1 MTLRRVRLP
10 GQYAQRTD
18 SHFFLF
24 MLCSI
29 LVLEKNLWGTM
40 DDLYSCAF
48 LVGSIHRSKVT
59 DSSAHESA
67 SIDDSLLEDPFS
79 LQYVLHV
86 RYFSVFISCKKVYK
100 STSRECVHA
109 IVKQKRGTQQSIR

>member
-1 MTLRRVRLP
+1 
-10 GQYAQRTD
+10 
-18 SHFFLF
+18 
-24 MLCSI
+24 MLCAI
-29 LVLEKNLWGTM
+29 LALEKNLWGTK
-40 DDLYSCAF
+40 DDLYSYVC
-48 LVGSIHRSKVT
+48 LVGSIYRSKVS
-59 DSSAHESA
+59 DSSAHEGA
-67 SIDDSLLEDPFS
+67 SSDDSLLEDPFS